1 VYLHFDFVGI
11 IGNDGIIIQ
20 LILRHFPDTG
30 NWIVEDNQ
38 SSLTT
43 EKVEIYHR
51 DLSTMT
57 IQDTL
62 NEGNG
67 RFDPLVI
74 SLFEN
79 KLLFNM

>member
-1 VYLHFDFVGI
+1 
-11 IGNDGIIIQ
+11 
-20 LILRHFPDTG
+20 
-30 NWIVEDNQ
+30 
-38 SSLTT
+38 LTI
-43 EKVEIYHR
+43 EEVEIFHH

-67 RFDPLVI
+67 IFDPLVI

>member
-30 NWIVEDNQ
+30 NWIVEDNP

-43 EKVEIYHR
+43 EKIEIYHR
-51 DLSTMT
+51 DLST
-57 IQDTL
+57 
-62 NEGNG
+62 
-67 RFDPLVI
+67 
-74 SLFEN
+74 
-79 KLLFNM
+79 

>member
-1 VYLHFDFVGI
+1 MA
-11 IGNDGIIIQ
+11 
-20 LILRHFPDTG
+20 
-30 NWIVEDNQ
+30 EDNP

-43 EKVEIYHR
+43 KKVEIFQH

-74 SLFEN
+74 TLFEN
-79 KLLFNM
+79 KLLFNMKCLLVNYVSIVDLININELKMT

>member
-1 VYLHFDFVGI
+1 
-11 IGNDGIIIQ
+11 
-20 LILRHFPDTG
+20 
-30 NWIVEDNQ
+30 
-38 SSLTT
+38 LTT
-43 EKVEIYHR
+43 EKVEIFHR
-51 DLSTMT
+51 NLSTMT

-79 KLLFNM
+79 NYCLTCNVYWLILFQL

>member
-1 VYLHFDFVGI
+1 VYLHFYFVGI

-30 NWIVEDNQ
+30 NWIV
-38 SSLTT
+38 
-43 EKVEIYHR
+43 VEIYHR

>member
-1 VYLHFDFVGI
+1 
-11 IGNDGIIIQ
+11 
-20 LILRHFPDTG
+20 LRHFLDTG
-30 NWIVEDNQ
+30 NWIVEDNP

-43 EKVEIYHR
+43 EKIEIYHS

-62 NEGNG
+62 NECNG

-79 KLLFNM
+79 

>member
-1 VYLHFDFVGI
+1 LNYDPINFEAFS
-11 IGNDGIIIQ
+11 N
-20 LILRHFPDTG
+20 TE
-30 NWIVEDNQ
+30 NWVIKDNP

-43 EKVEIYHR
+43 KEVEIFHR

-62 NEGNG
+62 NEGNR

-74 SLFEN
+74 TLFEN
-79 KLLFNM
+79 ELLFNM

>member
-1 VYLHFDFVGI
+1 MYLHFYFVGI

-30 NWIVEDNQ
+30 NWIAEDNP
-38 SSLTT
+38 SSFTT

>member
-1 VYLHFDFVGI
+1 
-11 IGNDGIIIQ
+11 
-20 LILRHFPDTG
+20 
-30 NWIVEDNQ
+30 
-38 SSLTT
+38 LTI
-43 EKVEIYHR
+43 EEVEIFHH